1 MLLLIANL
9 TSVKDILKS
18 RTFLQEGRIKMLPTE
33 GWELTHFST
42 ILQKWT
48 KLGMV
53 PNTCHPNTWRQW
65 QEDHHKFKVSLVY
78 IVSSRLASYIASP
91 SNKGK
96 QKMKEKKNNQ
106 LVSEKYSG
114 KNYFEAIILVSTKQ
128 DVFRHLRFIFFF
140 TTSKRK

>member
-96 QKMKEKKNNQ
+96 QKMEEKKNNQ

-128 DVFRHLRFIFFF
+128 DVFRHLRFTFFF

>member
-1 MLLLIANL
+1 
-9 TSVKDILKS
+9 
-18 RTFLQEGRIKMLPTE
+18 
-33 GWELTHFST
+33 
-42 ILQKWT
+42 
-48 KLGMV
+48 MV

-128 DVFRHLRFIFFF
+128 DVFRHLRFTFFFF